1 MPVDP
6 FSFSSFGS
14 VHSTKPGPIKE
25 SGTLDT
31 LVVNLSSTP
40 GTSMALWSGV
50 ANTSPHV
57 ETHLG
62 GIPEGKKLLIFSIT
76 AANANGNTADGQ
88 CQVATMNVSGNTGEG
103 SSSYEFNPFIYSTK
117 ATGPFMISLELP
129 LEFVGPCDVWAYQ
142 AVNGSS
148 GNSVNNY
155 STFNYLIVDADNLG
169 NT

>member
-1 MPVDP
+1 MTVDP

-25 SGTLDT
+25 SGTLEA
-31 LVVNLSSTP
+31 LVVNLSSVQE
-40 GTSMALWSGV
+40 TSMALWSGV

-76 AANANGNTADGQ
+76 AANANSNTSDGE
-88 CQVATMNVSGNTGEG
+88 CQIAQIFVSGNTGEG
-103 SSSYEFNPFIYSTK
+103 SSSYEFVPLIYSAK
-117 ATGPFMISLELP
+117 ATGPFMLSLELP

-142 AVNGSS
+142 GLNGDL
-148 GNSVNNY
+148 GNTTNNY
-155 STFNYLIVDADNLG
+155 STFNYLIVDADNLS